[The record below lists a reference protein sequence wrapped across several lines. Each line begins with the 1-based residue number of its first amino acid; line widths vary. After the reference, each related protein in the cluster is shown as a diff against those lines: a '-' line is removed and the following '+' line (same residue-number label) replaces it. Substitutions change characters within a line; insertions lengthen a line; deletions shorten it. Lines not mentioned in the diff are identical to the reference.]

1 MPTLVDR
8 IRDLLLG
15 QPDENNNG
23 NAPAMRITVQCD
35 CGQKIATRIEKA
47 YELQEQYLPAADE
60 DTPPT
65 VAGYVLNKDLVG
77 DCCHSP
83 VRVTVHFDADKRPT
97 DHSVEGGQWLS
108 AEECT

>member
-1 MPTLVDR
+1 MATLVDR

-15 QPDENNNG
+15 QPDENNN
-23 NAPAMRITVQCD
+23 NHAPAMRITVQCD
-35 CGQKIATRIEKA
+35 CIEKA

-60 DTPPT
+60 DIPPT

-77 DCCHSP
+77 GCCHEP

-97 DHSVEGGQWLS
+97 DHTVEGGQWLS
-108 AEECT
+108 AEECA

>member
-1 MPTLVDR
+1 MATLVDR

-47 YELQEQYLPAADE
+47 YELQEQYLSTTDK

-65 VAGYVLNKDLVG
+65 VAGYVLKKDLVG
-77 DCCHSP
+77 SCCHGP
-83 VRVTVHFDADKRPT
+83 VRVTVHFDAEKRLT

-108 AEECT
+108 ATECA